1 MLEMLVVANSAFAI
15 IKQTI
20 QNGRELSS
28 AGAAIANFVS
38 AEEQL
43 KQDLHKKKNSIWTN
57 FLGKTDN
64 DLEEFMALEEIRVKQ
79 EKLRE
84 FMQLYGRA
92 NLYNDYVAH
101 CTEARKARREAKI
114 KAEKQREKVKDIV
127 LKVILAI
134 LFTALLSG
142 VVTVLAI
149 IAKKKGII

>member
-64 DLEEFMALEEIRVKQ
+64 DLEEFMALEEIRAKNAQ
-79 EKLRE
+79 LRE

-92 NLYNDYVAH
+92 GLYNDYVAY
-101 CTEARKARREAKI
+101 CAEARKKRKQAKI
-114 KAEKQREKVKDIV
+114 DAEKRKEKIKDIV
-127 LKVILAI
+127 LKVILGI
-134 LFTALLSG
+134 LITALLSG
-142 VVTVLAI
+142 VLTVLVI

>member
-1 MLEMLVVANSAFAI
+1 MLEMLVAANSAFAI

-28 AGAAIANFVS
+28 VGSQIATLVG

-64 DLEEFMALEEIRVKQ
+64 DLEEFMALEEIRVKNDQ
-79 EKLRE
+79 LRE

-92 NLYNDYVAH
+92 GLYTDYVTFCA
-101 CTEARKARREAKI
+101 EARKKRKQAKIDAEKRREKI
-114 KAEKQREKVKDIV
+114 KDIV

-134 LFTALLSG
+134 LITALLSG

>member
-1 MLEMLVVANSAFAI
+1 MVANSAFAV

-20 QNGRELSS
+20 ENGRELSS
-28 AGAAIANFVS
+28 AGAAIAKFVG

-43 KQDLHKKKNSIWTN
+43 KKDLDKKKSSIWTN
-57 FLGKTDN
+57 FLGKEDN
-64 DLEEFMALEEIRVKQ
+64 DLEEFMALEEIRVKNEQ
-79 EKLRE
+79 LRE

-92 NLYNDYVAH
+92 NLYNDYVSFCA
-101 CTEARKARREAKI
+101 EARKNRRQAKI
-114 KAEKQREKVKDIV
+114 DAEKRKEKIKDIV

-134 LFTALLSG
+134 LITALLSG

>member
-28 AGAAIANFVS
+28 AGSAIANFVS

-79 EKLRE
+79 EQLRE

-92 NLYNDYVAH
+92 GLYNDYVSFCA
-101 CTEARKARREAKI
+101 EARKNRKQARIDAEKRKEKI
-114 KAEKQREKVKDIV
+114 KDMV
-127 LKVILAI
+127 LKIILGI
-134 LFTALLSG
+134 LITALFSG
-142 VVTVLAI
+142 VITVLVI